1 MNFFE
6 NLFSSSLSGADSAYG
21 CFSCFVGFSS
31 FVGFSFLWFSWVVV
45 ETMAT
50 SKSGLVMGD
59 GDRQLDFDRELKWC
73 IQSLEGCLKE
83 KHCDPKSKKVFD
95 VLNSSKASLV
105 RKR

>member
-6 NLFSSSLSGADSAYG
+6 NLFSSSLSGADSA
-21 CFSCFVGFSS
+21 FFLFSS
-31 FVGFSFLWFSWVVV
+31 IFLVLVGFSFLWFSWVVV